1 MEERR
6 LGPVV
11 GLGTW
16 KTFGGNTALARSVVD
31 GSLQVGVKLFDSSP
45 MYGGAERSVSAA
57 LEGRRDE
64 TVVATKIWAQ
74 SVGEGREQFARQRE
88 WFGRVEVEQVHNL
101 VAWREHLPWLERERE
116 SGAIGRLGVTHYGSS
131 ALGELAAALRTR
143 RFETVQVPYNPLER
157 ECERE
162 LLPLADELGV
172 AVIVMRPL
180 AEGGLMRRLPPERE
194 LEPLREFGVETWAQ
208 ALLKWVLSD
217 ERVDVAI
224 PATRNPEHARSN
236 ARAGSPPWFGPE
248 ERDLVERLAMA
259 R

>member
-1 MEERR
+1 MEKRR

-45 MYGGAERSVSAA
+45 MYGGAERSLSAA

-131 ALGELAAALRTR
+131 ALGELATALRTR

-157 ECERE
+157 ECDRE

-172 AVIVMRPL
+172 AVIAMRPL
-180 AEGGLMRRLPPERE
+180 AEGGLMRRLPSERE